1 MDLQLKGK
9 RALVTGSNSGI
20 GVAVARRMAEEG
32 ARVIVHGRNVERT
45 EKVAAQIRE
54 GGHDAI
60 AITGDLATQ
69 QGCDAFAARV
79 KDALGGIDILVNNAG
94 GSEDATRTWGT
105 TCWADWLEEMETNMG
120 SAYRMV
126 EAFLPGMIEQ
136 GWGRIINVTSAQ
148 ATMPFPHSSPGY
160 NAVKAGIINMT
171 TSLSRTYAKHGVTI
185 NCISPGPV
193 DSQVFREFAL
203 ELPPFKGKSFEEA
216 EPVLA
221 DKWGVSRGRLGRPDD
236 LAGAFVF
243 LSSPLA
249 RYITGVT
256 LRVDGG
262 MCGFINV

>member
-1 MDLQLKGK
+1 MDLQLEGK
-9 RALVTGSNSGI
+9 RVLVTGSNSGI
-20 GVAVARRMAEEG
+20 GVAVAGRMAAEG
-32 ARVIVHGRNVERT
+32 ARVIVHGRNPERT
-45 EKVAAQIRE
+45 AKVARE
-54 GGHDAI
+54 IGDAGGDAL

-69 QGCDAFAARV
+69 KGCDALAARV
-79 KDALGGIDILVNNAG
+79 QDAVGGLDILINNAG
-94 GSEDATRTWGT
+94 GSEDATR
-105 TCWADWLEEMETNMG
+105 DWSSSPWPVWIEEMETNMG
-120 SAYRMV
+120 SAVRMV
-126 EAFLPGMIEQ
+126 EHFLPGMIAQ

-148 ATMPFPHSSPGY
+148 ATMPFPHSSPAY

-203 ELPPFKGKSFEEA
+203 ELAPFRGKSFAEA

-221 DKWGVSRGRLGRPDD
+221 DKWGVSRRRLGRPDD
-236 LAGAFVF
+236 LAGAFAF